1 MKKFCLL
8 IICLLLLTIS
18 TSCNKSKFDRTN
30 TDNIY
35 AQIILNGNRKINL
48 KLYYDKAPITV
59 NNFIDLVEEGYYKNT
74 IFHRVIEDFMIQGGG
89 YKKVF
94 GNVKEK
100 GNPKTIKG
108 EFASNGWKK
117 NNIKHVAG
125 VISMARATDKN
136 SASSQFFICSATS
149 EHLDGEYAA
158 FGKTSDSASKQV
170 VIEISK
176 VKTHQYSKVFT
187 DMPINVVRIKN
198 IKLSNT
204 KF

>member
-1 MKKFCLL
+1 MNKTNIFLLACCL
-8 IICLLLLTIS
+8 ICSYACTSQPQSTTGIPVVVGVGTSLVLASMLTAGGASILYGFASSILASKLGS
-18 TSCNKSKFDRTN
+18 T
-30 TDNIY
+30 
-35 AQIILNGNRKINL
+35 
-48 KLYYDKAPITV
+48 
-59 NNFIDLVEEGYYKNT
+59 ID
-74 IFHRVIEDFMIQGGG
+74 
-89 YKKVF
+89 KKVF

-125 VISMARATDKN
+125 VISIARATDKN